1 MEVCS
6 LPTPTLATASMDLWL
21 GQLNIAVK
29 EVITVILAAAYFV
42 HQWAGKV
49 VQYVVDNK
57 TVVDILQAMDLYMMH
72 LVPLL
77 VFLVGKH
84 NFWFTTMHIPGK
96 RNIVADA
103 LSRNNMLFFHS
114 QDPEADIQPT
124 QLSTALVSL
133 VSQTITWTSTSWI
146 KLFRGV
152 QSWFVLILPQ
162 VAQHSYLIFCIA
174 LTPLPTS
181 GILVCY
187 FVACLGQ
194 QGLAHSFIQTFLSGV
209 RQLQISYGFSY
220 PEISQMQCLRQTLRD
235 VKVKQVKVGK
245 LLGHACLLH
254 H

>member
-1 MEVCS
+1 
-6 LPTPTLATASMDLWL
+6 
-21 GQLNIAVK
+21 
-29 EVITVILAAAYFV
+29 
-42 HQWAGKV
+42 
-49 VQYVVDNK
+49 
-57 TVVDILQAMDLYMMH
+57 
-72 LVPLL
+72 
-77 VFLVGKH
+77 
-84 NFWFTTMHIPGK
+84 MHIPGK